1 MGVCLSG
8 RPMPSAAFFRSPHR
22 TVKYWISVLICASGF
37 SGVAWA
43 GDLINISTRGF
54 VGTGDQVLIGGFV
67 VAGDTPAQVIIRAPG
82 PSLAQVNPPVA
93 GVLADPQLQLFSGQ
107 NVIAANDNWRD
118 SPNAAAIEAAGLAPS
133 DDREP
138 AILIEDLAPG
148 PYTAIVSGVGG
159 TTGVALVE
167 VYH

>member
-1 MGVCLSG
+1 MGVFLSG
-8 RPMPSAAFFRSPHR
+8 KPVLSAAFSHNAHR
-22 TVKYWISVLICASGF
+22 TVKTWISVLVCASGF
-37 SGVAWA
+37 FGVAWA
-43 GDLINISTRGF
+43 GELINISTRGF

-67 VAGDTPAQVIIRAPG
+67 VAGTPTQVIIRAIG

-93 GVLADPQLQLFSGQ
+93 GALADPQLQLFSGQ
-107 NVIAANDNWRD
+107 NVIESNDNWRD

-138 AILIEDLAPG
+138 AILVEGLEAG
-148 PYTAIVSGVGG
+148 PYTVIVSGAGG

-167 VYH
+167 IYR